1 MNYST
6 SVLAFFS
13 GLILVS
19 GCGIIHIQERPP
31 TGLDEERDFGPS
43 LKEIRIEGLGYTRER
58 TVLQQLS
65 SRVGRPYTK
74 EIAYKD
80 FRNLHQLKIFS
91 SIHFAV
97 EPDGEGVI
105 LIVTVTEVNPYT
117 PSIKIGI
124 TDENGVSFGFGGSSA
139 NLLGTANKA
148 NASVNFGGQSGVKL
162 GLSSPWRAGRLLM
175 YDLKFSWQIRDNHAD
190 NFRENALEITSLAQ
204 RNIGRNF
211 RAGAFFDFYSIGSD
225 TTGIT
230 LSDKNRDNVPR
241 LGAFVGID
249 SRKFPSRP
257 DERLV
262 RISRC
267 VEIRRLS
274 GRTSRLL
281 EDQPGCQRVLVA
293 TEQAHIGLL
302 FLLDCYHGDGRRRH
316 SGLG

>member
-1 MNYST
+1 
-6 SVLAFFS
+6 
-13 GLILVS
+13 
-19 GCGIIHIQERPP
+19 
-31 TGLDEERDFGPS
+31 
-43 LKEIRIEGLGYTRER
+43 
-58 TVLQQLS
+58 LS

-175 YDLKFSWQIRDNHAD
+175 NDLKFSWQIRDNHAD